1 MRMVRTAMMVAAL
14 FVGVASAASAQEQQ
28 AQGGRPGRGG
38 LSAAA
43 MANITLTPAQQ
54 AKKDS
59 IDAKYR
65 EQMAALRNSSDD
77 QETRRTKQREM
88 STKQL
93 DELKALLTDDQKK
106 VFDKNV
112 EEARAR
118 MQQRP
123 PTL

>member
-14 FVGVASAASAQEQQ
+14 FVGVASVASSQEQQ
-28 AQGGRPGRGG
+28 QAGRPGRGG

-93 DELKALLTDDQKK
+93 DELKAILTDDQKK